1 MLLSIAVVST
11 DASERYGK
19 QLLSH
24 LGHKVTMEPLPDQ
37 PAPAGRLVFAY
48 GVGTVLPLNGDLVMR
63 AAAANAEALARV
75 QDVLGRHLLKF
86 GARRELVINWQPAE
100 SVTDGSIPEIVGQA
114 PAAPSDSA
122 PETAEPV
129 DVPSEKTDSAG
140 G

>member
-1 MLLSIAVVST
+1 MLVST
-11 DASERYGK
+11 AIVTTDAPARYAK

-48 GVGTVLPLNGDLVMR
+48 GIGTVMPLNGDLVMR

-75 QDVLGRHLLKF
+75 QDVLSRHLLKF
-86 GARRELVINWQPAE
+86 GARRELVISWRPAE
-100 SVTDGSIPEIVGQA
+100 SIADDPEPDSA
-114 PAAPSDSA
+114 AAPTSADSA
-122 PETAEPV
+122 PAGSGGDPQ
-129 DVPSEKTDSAG
+129 SAPATPG